1 MKKCPDCGAREVKGS
16 ILHRKGCAA
25 DQRYVEFASGLRVH
39 PNAARGDPS
48 DPRPLAE
55 SPTVREM
62 GRLGGQARAR
72 NLSKERMSEIGRL
85 AAQKRWEKAKE
96 GKE

>member
-1 MKKCPDCGAREVKGS
+1 MKTAKCPDCGAREVKGS
-16 ILHRKGCAA
+16 LLHRKGCDRANTT
-25 DQRYVEFASGLRVH
+25 DIVVGYD
-39 PNAARGDPS
+39 PNVTHVIDS
-48 DPRPLAE
+48 YAE

-85 AAQKRWEKAKE
+85 AAQKRWEKKE
-96 GKE
+96 GNG